1 MNELK
6 KRRKTLEITQ
16 LQAANAC
23 GVSLRT
29 YETYEETDNPNSTYF
44 ELIRKLDDIGVLNGS
59 NYIVSVR
66 SIKQICRKL
75 FKTNYPSI
83 KCAYLYGN
91 YSRGEANG
99 KSRINIAVVIHNSNK
114 ETINEI
120 ANVLEKELHKRVDLR
135 TFNQLKKDSDII
147 EDILINGIKIY

>member
-1 MNELK
+1 
-6 KRRKTLEITQ
+6 
-16 LQAANAC
+16 
-23 GVSLRT
+23 
-29 YETYEETDNPNSTYF
+29 
-44 ELIRKLDDIGVLNGS
+44 LIRKLDDIGVLNGS

-66 SIKQICRKL
+66 SIKQICREL

-99 KSRINIAVVIHNSNK
+99 KSRINIAIVIHNSNK
-114 ETINEI
+114 EMINEI

-147 EDILINGIKIY
+147 ENILINGVKIY